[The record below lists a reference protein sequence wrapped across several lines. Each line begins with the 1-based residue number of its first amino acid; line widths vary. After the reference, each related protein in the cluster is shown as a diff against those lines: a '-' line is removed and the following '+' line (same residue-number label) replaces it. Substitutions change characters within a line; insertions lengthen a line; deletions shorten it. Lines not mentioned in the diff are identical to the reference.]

1 MLSLFEQLRQ
11 KQLLR
16 RYLLFFSA
24 VIVFHSVIYYPVYL
38 FLASDV
44 VWKSSIVFFLWT
56 EIAEPLSVYLFFW
69 GSFAYLIYAG
79 LRYSVRATVPYLIVY
94 SIGSVLRYALQNVCF
109 IIMMG
114 FPSWQRSFSPVE
126 ILWNILLD
134 LLIMGCVYGLFLLH
148 RARMEEKGRIEMESW
163 FPIDGFFRFQSV
175 LVRLSLLSAAIPS
188 IARLV
193 TRAYYDI
200 RTIAFEGFAPAGAAE
215 IFLMVTYY
223 VTDILT
229 ALLGHLLI
237 LVMFSAFHVSDVKAQ
252 MRFDG
257 TDKKE

>member
-1 MLSLFEQLRQ
+1 MPSLLEQLRQ
-11 KQLLR
+11 KR
-16 RYLLFFSA
+16 LFRQFLIFFFA

-38 FLASDV
+38 FLASDIA
-44 VWKSSIVFFLWT
+44 WKSSIVFFLWA

-69 GSFAYLIYAG
+69 GSFAYVIYAG
-79 LRYSVRATVPYLIVY
+79 IRYSVRAAIPYLVVY

-109 IIMMG
+109 ILMMG
-114 FPSWQRSFSPVE
+114 FPSWQRSFSPLE
-126 ILWNILLD
+126 ILWNVLLD
-134 LLIMGCVYGLFLLH
+134 LLIMGCVYGLLLLH
-148 RARMEEKGRIEMESW
+148 RPRMESAGKTAFENC
-163 FPIDGFFRFQSV
+163 FPIDGFFDLKSM

-193 TRAYYDI
+193 TRAYYDV
-200 RTIAFEGFAPAGAAE
+200 RTIVFEGLAPSGAPE

-237 LVMFSAFHVSDVKAQ
+237 LTMLSSFHISDVRAQ

-257 TDKKE
+257 EERKG